1 MWGRLNISQV
11 VFWQHSQGKRTH
23 ADLHRMK
30 ECAGC
35 AQNDNRRWCGEL
47 MRRAALC
54 LSPDQDMTASFVF
67 SSL

>member
-35 AQNDNRRWCGEL
+35 ARNDNRSMVW
-47 MRRAALC
+47 RA
-54 LSPDQDMTASFVF
+54 DEEG
-67 SSL
+67 SSMPEHGPRSDH